1 MHLRLRANP
10 AITQLRAAFL
20 PRKYGAI
27 GLEAPP
33 AHAKLDQRQA
43 VGGTMS
49 TNMTSYET
57 QAWEKLIADERSRR
71 GGWRA
76 RGADKASELMSAA
89 GEAVKRIPGAE
100 RVTDTLDDSIKPA
113 LNGAAKAIFMPAVS
127 SASIERRTRRLR
139 NQHPEVGD
147 ASPFQV
153 LDLKALDKGR
163 PKQILPFIGAMESAV
178 ASLAITGA
186 EVSTTVSGGATAGVV
201 VLAIVGD
208 ISASLA
214 LLGRAV
220 AEVAV
225 HYGYDPKEPEEE
237 IFLMGVLS
245 YSTASSLQG
254 KTAALAGLSRLSQ
267 QMMRQA
273 TWRELQKDVVV
284 KVIQTVFTKIGINL
298 THRRLAQVVP
308 LVGGAFSAA
317 LSYDMLDRALRDATR
332 VYRVRY
338 LADKHGLSFEDW
350 VVSSMANDAA
360 ESNKVDTGDE
370 EPINVDAVLQAAI
383 VEGALSTFD
392 ESVPAEDADLVGDTH

>member
-1 MHLRLRANP
+1 
-10 AITQLRAAFL
+10 
-20 PRKYGAI
+20 
-27 GLEAPP
+27 
-33 AHAKLDQRQA
+33 
-43 VGGTMS
+43 
-49 TNMTSYET
+49 
-57 QAWEKLIADERSRR
+57 
-71 GGWRA
+71 
-76 RGADKASELMSAA
+76 MSAA